1 MRTLFLQIEQQDLA
15 QEVATVSG
23 QFRQNLEELVEG
35 IIQNRGNI
43 LWGLFLIIV
52 VVLLA
57 KILLKVVSWATGHTL
72 KSPKYQGE
80 TATAKRTRTL
90 MTLLRSVARYIIY
103 FIALLIVLSIL
114 GMGEPLSNLLITAG
128 VGSLAIGFGAQSLV
142 KDVISGM
149 FMIFENQFSVGDYI
163 KIDDVEGTV
172 EATAMRVTYL
182 RSAKGD
188 QIIIPNGSI
197 TRVINYNK
205 GNAVASVTLPISY
218 EADTAKVLDLIDLAV
233 SEYARQ
239 HPDLTEEKPQVL
251 GVTAMKESNMEV
263 NITCKVKP
271 MKQWAVERGIRLAV
285 KEMFDRSGVPYPYP
299 RVVTVPHEKPGEL
312 VSREDIFVAPD
323 SKAKMPAKMP
333 AKAPAKPSLW
343 EEVDP
348 EELED

>member
-1 MRTLFLQIEQQDLA
+1 MFHDL
-15 QEVATVSG
+15 
-23 QFRQNLEELVEG
+23 R
-35 IIQNRGNI
+35 
-43 LWGLFLIIV
+43 
-52 VVLLA
+52 
-57 KILLKVVSWATGHTL
+57 
-72 KSPKYQGE
+72 
-80 TATAKRTRTL
+80 
-90 MTLLRSVARYIIY
+90 
-103 FIALLIVLSIL
+103 
-114 GMGEPLSNLLITAG
+114 
-128 VGSLAIGFGAQSLV
+128 
-142 KDVISGM
+142 
-149 FMIFENQFSVGDYI
+149 NQFSVGDYI

-299 RVVTVPHEKPGEL
+299 RGGDGAAREAGEL
-312 VSREDIFVAPD
+312 VSRGEDILSRRTARQKCRQKCRQRRRPNPRFGKRWTRKNWRTDGKPSVLFLRKIVYRFAVRQIACSSPDCSHTAISLAAAARVQNHLGGGVRSTSAPHGAVDAPCSGIVAFGAQLTAGAAGAAKAHIQRADPLRELGEAGSGRCGPAPD
-323 SKAKMPAKMP
+323 HPTGRTESSHRCGLKIPARSFAAAAPVP
-333 AKAPAKPSLW
+333 AGRC
-343 EEVDP
+343 VR
-348 EELED
+348 

>member
-1 MRTLFLQIEQQDLA
+1 
-15 QEVATVSG
+15 
-23 QFRQNLEELVEG
+23 
-35 IIQNRGNI
+35 
-43 LWGLFLIIV
+43 
-52 VVLLA
+52 
-57 KILLKVVSWATGHTL
+57 
-72 KSPKYQGE
+72 
-80 TATAKRTRTL
+80 
-90 MTLLRSVARYIIY
+90 
-103 FIALLIVLSIL
+103 
-114 GMGEPLSNLLITAG
+114 
-128 VGSLAIGFGAQSLV
+128 
-142 KDVISGM
+142 
-149 FMIFENQFSVGDYI
+149 MIFENQFSVGDYI
-163 KIDDVEGTV
+163 RIDDVEGTV

>member
-23 QFRQNLEELVEG
+23 QFRQNLEELVER
-35 IIQNRGNI
+35 IIQNL

-57 KILLKVVSWATGHTL
+57 KISLKVVSWATGHTL
-72 KSPKYQGE
+72 KSPKYQSD

-163 KIDDVEGTV
+163 RIDDVEGTV

-239 HPDLTEEKPQVL
+239 HPDLTEEMPQVL
-251 GVTAMKESNMEV
+251 GVTAMTESNMEV

-271 MKQWAVERGIRLAV
+271 MKQWSAAFAWRSRRCSTAAACPTPIRG
-285 KEMFDRSGVPYPYP
+285 
-299 RVVTVPHEKPGEL
+299 
-312 VSREDIFVAPD
+312 
-323 SKAKMPAKMP
+323 
-333 AKAPAKPSLW
+333 W
-343 EEVDP
+343 
-348 EELED
+348 